1 MKKFLSFAAYA
12 LFAVFVTLS
21 FSACG
26 SDDDDDVKVPVSGNG
41 TNNGHAYVDLGLPSG
56 LKWAT
61 CNVGADKPQ
70 ACGSYFAWGETTV
83 KSNYDWS
90 TYKWGTASNL
100 LTKYCSKSDNG
111 LNGFTD
117 TKTILNLADDA
128 ARANWGG
135 QWRMPTKADFEE
147 LKNNTNSEWV
157 YDYNGTGVA
166 GRRFTADNGNHI
178 FLPVTGYRNGTS
190 LHNTADGYY
199 WSSSLSTDDPDIA
212 YELNVNNHVV
222 QVQTDGRERGKPVR
236 PVLP

>member
-1 MKKFLSFAAYA
+1 MNHISSPSEDISRTAFFTGHRYIPADRTGLSAEKVYNCISDAYISGYRRFFCGCALGFDTIAA
-12 LFAVFVTLS
+12 F
-21 FSACG
+21 
-26 SDDDDDVKVPVSGNG
+26 
-41 TNNGHAYVDLGLPSG
+41 
-56 LKWAT
+56 
-61 CNVGADKPQ
+61 Q
-70 ACGSYFAWGETTV
+70 TV
-83 KSNYDWS
+83 KLRKQYPDVILSLAVPC
-90 TYKWGTASNL
+90 ASQPDRW
-100 LTKYCSKSDNG
+100 TEKDKEQYR
-111 LNGFTD
+111 
-117 TKTILNLADDA
+117 TILNLADDA

-212 YELNVNNHVV
+212 YELNVSS
-222 QVQTDGRERGKPVR
+222 R
-236 PVLP
+236 PSKIT